1 MHSSGWRFCRKGIK
15 YAEIFLIFVF
25 ACIPSFHCRIN
36 VLITFGIL
44 LYIMVELALLICVK
58 MKLEFGTEFKQEG

>member
-1 MHSSGWRFCRKGIK
+1 
-15 YAEIFLIFVF
+15 
-25 ACIPSFHCRIN
+25 